1 MNATVLFKWRK
12 IPIREGEG
20 GNYSRNSQTRGYAYF
35 LHALHP
41 HWRLT
46 RRARSITQSYPDY
59 YQMIA
64 QPIAMS
70 HLRKRAQT
78 NYYKD
83 VQQYRDEWRL
93 LFNNARTYNVE
104 GSMVYNDADEMEKIL
119 DDVFGRMTKGTDLPG
134 AAPGGSGSGAASS
147 ARTPGE
153 DEDKPLPSRRV
164 LVGRTNS
171 KQILSDDDEYLTPS
185 DEE

>member
-1 MNATVLFKWRK
+1 MHIITYLFILFSSISNATV
-12 IPIREGEG
+12 
-20 GNYSRNSQTRGYAYF
+20 
-35 LHALHP
+35 
-41 HWRLT
+41 
-46 RRARSITQSYPDY
+46 RSIIQSYPDY

-119 DDVFGRMTKGTDLPG
+119 DEVFDRMTVGTDLPG
-134 AAPGGSGSGAASS
+134 AASGGGMGAAAS

-153 DEDKPLPSRRV
+153 DEDKPLPSRRI